1 MTARRKLADFL
12 PDDLTIDDFVWE
24 FDNETRLDKKAAL
37 AYLLLKGEVHAF
49 TVRLPSEDE
58 DVEDETADRPE
69 RRGTRLAVN
78 TSDTFAW
85 GYSNFDDFASDGDTQ
100 GDLYLLLTLTLDN
113 PKWGATKWICI
124 KEQSHPQSP
133 IVRDMIAEGVW
144 DETMRALP
152 HNEGDDSCCD
162 WHHEMAEE
170 NRQWTPEQERL
181 PPVTFD
187 DWRRI

>member
-1 MTARRKLADFL
+1 MTARRELADFL

-24 FDNETRLDKKAAL
+24 SDDGTHLDEEAAL

-49 TVRLPSEDE
+49 TVRLPREDE
-58 DVEDETADRPE
+58 DAEDESVDSPE
-69 RRGTRLAVN
+69 PLGTRLQVN

-85 GYSNFDDFASDGDTQ
+85 GYSAFDDFASNGDTKS
-100 GDLYLLLTLTLDN
+100 DLYLLLTLTLDN

-144 DETMRALP
+144 DEMMRALP
-152 HNEGDDSCCD
+152 HNEGDDFCCE
-162 WHHEMAEE
+162 WHREMAEE
-170 NRQWTPEQERL
+170 NRRWTPEQERL
-181 PPVTFD
+181 PPFKFGD
-187 DWRRI
+187 